1 MSTARRRSAGAP
13 AGRGGARVVRLLGAL
28 VATAALGACAAI
40 PTSGAVREGDGT
52 VSESRDVDVLAEGPR
67 AGATPQQI
75 VEGFQ
80 LAGAAGFVGEFSTAR
95 EYLTGAALQSW
106 EPLAEVLVY
115 DDPVI
120 PASTQAGTVIATIP
134 LTARVD
140 ADGRFTEAPRDAQ
153 RALTYELVRN
163 RSGEWRIADAPDGLV
178 LSESV
183 FDKQFRA
190 TSLYFLSA
198 DGTFLVPE
206 TRWFPSQSHNLQTWV
221 ARALLAGP
229 SPWLRDAVT
238 TAVPEGVQLQAD
250 TVVVDDSGIATVPL
264 DMGTTVLKGDTASL
278 YAQLDATLRQV
289 PGVREVKVT
298 AGSVPIVDTRSV
310 QRGGLPD
317 GPVEMIQDDRLVT
330 LGEDG
335 LGPVEGVA
343 PLPVGA
349 RSPARD
355 EDGTVRVMLDPAGTL
370 VTVPLEDSPSQ
381 VLLDGPRLV
390 APSVDRLGWVWTARP
405 GEGVIAVKQG
415 LDPVVVPAEWLDGRT
430 VVALRMARDATRL
443 AVVSRGSDG
452 VSVDV
457 AAVVRDAQGT
467 PQNIGEPVRAGAV
480 LQDASDV
487 VWLDESVLGVV
498 GSSDS
503 SVLVH
508 KVPVAGRTTTEAE
521 VPDLAGLAGGRV
533 VYVATTDGT
542 LHRLVGSTW
551 AAVTHVEG
559 VRDPAY
565 PG

>member
-1 MSTARRRSAGAP
+1 MTTRP
-13 AGRGGARVVRLLGAL
+13 LARVPRRVPRALGAL
-28 VATAALGACAAI
+28 VVLVALGACAAI
-40 PTSGAVREGDGT
+40 PLSGDVREGDGT

-95 EYLTGAALQSW
+95 EYLTGAAASTW

-115 DDPVI
+115 DDPAI
-120 PASTQAGTVIATIP
+120 PASTQAGTVTATIP

-153 RALTYELVRN
+153 RALTYELERN
-163 RSGEWRIADAPDGLV
+163 SAGEWRIATAPDGLV
-178 LSESV
+178 LSQSV

-264 DMGTTVLKGDTASL
+264 DMGTTVLRGDTASL

-298 AGSVPIVDTRSV
+298 AGTVPIVDTRTV

-317 GPVEMIQDDRLVT
+317 GPVEMIQGDRLVT

-335 LGPVEGVA
+335 LGGVEGVA
-343 PLPVGA
+343 PLPEGA

-355 EDGTVRVMLDPAGTL
+355 EEGTVRVVLDSAGTL
-370 VTVPLEDSPSQ
+370 QTVPPADAPAQ
-381 VLLDGPRLV
+381 VLVPGPGLV

-405 GEGVIAVKQG
+405 GEGVIAVTQG
-415 LDPVVVPAEWLDGRT
+415 QEPIAVPAEWLDGRT

-452 VSVDV
+452 VSVNV
-457 AAVVRDAQGT
+457 SAVVRDAQGA
-467 PQNIGEPVRAGAV
+467 PQTLGEPVRVGAV
-480 LQDASDV
+480 IEDASDV

-498 GSSDS
+498 GTSDT

-508 KVPVAGRTTTEAE
+508 RVPVAGRTTTEAE
-521 VPDLAGLAGGRV
+521 VPGVAGLAGGRV
-533 VYVATTDGT
+533 VYVATTEGT

-551 AAVTHVEG
+551 AAVTDVEG